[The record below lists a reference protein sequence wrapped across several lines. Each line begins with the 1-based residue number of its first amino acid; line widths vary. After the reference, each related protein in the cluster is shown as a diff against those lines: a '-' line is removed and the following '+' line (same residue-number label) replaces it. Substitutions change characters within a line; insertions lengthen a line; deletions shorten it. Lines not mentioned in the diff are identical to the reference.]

1 MIEIY
6 KKMKEKSG
14 KIGLEVN
21 ERKTKYVIM
30 STLESRRR
38 IIYGSE

>member
-1 MIEIY
+1 VKTHLQLNINIIY
-6 KKMKEKSG
+6 KEIEEKAR

-30 STLESRRR
+30 ST
-38 IIYGSE
+38 